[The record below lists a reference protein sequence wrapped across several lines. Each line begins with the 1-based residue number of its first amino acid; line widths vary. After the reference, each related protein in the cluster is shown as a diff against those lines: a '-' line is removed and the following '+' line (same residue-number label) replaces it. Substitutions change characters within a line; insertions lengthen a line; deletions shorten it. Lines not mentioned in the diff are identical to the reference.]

1 MPRAPTRSQRPSQ
14 TQPRVGQSQRR
25 KRAGE
30 EEEEEDRP
38 DAGEDVMDED
48 ENGGGGEGG
57 DVRVPESA
65 ETRVFANQRVR

>member
-1 MPRAPTRSQRPSQ
+1 MPRASTRSQRPSQ
-14 TQPRVGQSQRR
+14 TQPRAGQSQRR
-25 KRAGE
+25 KRTD

-57 DVRVPESA
+57 DVRILSGA
-65 ETRVFANQRVR
+65 RTRFLAN